1 MKKVYPRTVEAS
13 GDRLMNEKKTNY
25 RGNTEARKRATNK
38 YHKETIETIAV
49 HVPKSGRNKEYYKS
63 QAVAWGMSLNQFA
76 ISALDEKIARGPLSG
91 DADQDETRGEK
102 SS

>member
-1 MKKVYPRTVEAS
+1 
-13 GDRLMNEKKTNY
+13 MNEKKTNY

-63 QAVAWGMSLNQFA
+63 QAVAW
-76 ISALDEKIARGPLSG
+76 AR
-91 DADQDETRGEK
+91 
-102 SS
+102 